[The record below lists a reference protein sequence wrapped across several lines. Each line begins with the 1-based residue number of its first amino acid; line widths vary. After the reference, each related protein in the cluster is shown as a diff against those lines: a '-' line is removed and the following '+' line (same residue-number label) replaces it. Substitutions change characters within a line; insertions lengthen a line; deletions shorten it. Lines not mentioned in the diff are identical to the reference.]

1 MQKSI
6 RNIGIFAHV
15 DAGKTSI
22 TENMLFLSGKTKF
35 LGNVDDGNTHSD
47 FLAIEKQR
55 GISVRSSLTSFEWQD
70 TKINLVDTPGHV
82 DFSAD
87 VERVLQVID
96 AAILVISAVEGVQ
109 SHTESIWTAL
119 TKREVPTLFFIN
131 KIDRIGADVE
141 RVIQEI
147 TKELTPN
154 NLLLQTVLNEGLDNA
169 DIEVLFEENKI
180 NESIIEKIANH
191 SDEVL
196 ELFLAEEKIEFVLL
210 EKSLIKETQ
219 LANIHPVFL
228 GSAKNQIGVKNLL
241 DACINYLPKPLSD
254 NEDSETDQPAG
265 LIYSIH
271 HDPKYGKIAFTR
283 LYAGKIENRAVI
295 ENISQNIEE
304 KITGIYSSFS
314 NSFENIGQ
322 AFQGDIVG
330 ITGLT
335 DSQIG
340 DLVGG
345 ENKNIPDYVKIH
357 QSLLTVEVKANEDKD
372 YPKLAAALQE
382 LSVEDPAMEFEW
394 DREERHLF
402 IKIMGLIQIE
412 VIEQILL
419 QRFGINTK
427 FEDPA
432 VIYKETPSAKGI
444 GFEAYTMPKPCW
456 AVVQFLIE
464 PGERGSGVQYE
475 AKVRTSDIHQKYQ
488 NEVERTIG
496 LALKQGIKGW
506 EVTDLKIT
514 LNGGEDHNVHSRPGN
529 FILATPMGIM
539 NGLQGIGTDF
549 LEPLISFKINAAE
562 SLLGKI
568 TSSIIQM
575 RGTFD
580 SPEIQN
586 DKIIISGVLPVAT
599 SLDFP
604 VKLASMSGGMAKIN
618 TTFHGYQK
626 CDAALCKERPF
637 IGISPLD
644 RSKYIL
650 KARKAL
656 S

>member
-1 MQKSI
+1 MIQSI

-35 LGNVDDGNTHSD
+35 LGSVDDGNTHSD
-47 FLAIEKQR
+47 FLAIEKER
-55 GISVRSSLTSFEWQD
+55 GISVRSSLTSFEWKD

-119 TKREVPTLFFIN
+119 AKRKIPCLFFIN

-147 TKELTPN
+147 TKELTAS
-154 NLLLQTVLNEGLDNA
+154 NLLLQTVLNEGSDNA
-169 DIEVLFEENKI
+169 DIELLFEENKI
-180 NESIIEKIANH
+180 SESIIEKIAEHN
-191 SDEVL
+191 DEVL
-196 ELFLAEEKIEFVLL
+196 ELFLAEEKIEFALL
-210 EKSLIKETQ
+210 EESLKKETQ
-219 LANIHPVFL
+219 SANIYPVFL

-241 DACINYLPKPLSD
+241 DACVNYLPEPLSD
-254 NEDSETDQPAG
+254 NEADHPSG
-265 LIYSIH
+265 LVYSIH
-271 HDPKYGKIAFTR
+271 HDPKHGKIAFAR
-283 LYAGKIENRAVI
+283 LYAGKIENRAVV
-295 ENISQNIEE
+295 ENISQNTEE

-322 AFQGDIVG
+322 ASQGDIVG

-335 DSQIG
+335 DTQIG
-340 DLVGG
+340 DLIGD
-345 ENKNIPDYVKIH
+345 ENKNIPAYIKIH
-357 QSLLTVEVKANEDKD
+357 QSLLTVEVKAKEDKD

-382 LSVEDPAMEFEW
+382 LSVEDPALEFEW

-419 QRFGINTK
+419 QRFGINAN

-432 VIYKETPSAKGI
+432 VIYKETPSNKGI
-444 GFEAYTMPKPCW
+444 GFESYTMPKPCW

-464 PGERGSGVQYE
+464 PGERGSGVQYQS
-475 AKVRTSDIHQKYQ
+475 KVRTSDIHQKYQ

-514 LNGGEDHNVHSRPGN
+514 LIGGEDHNMHSRPGN

-539 NGLQGIGTDF
+539 NGLQDIGTDF
-549 LEPLISFKINAAE
+549 LEPLISFKINASE

-575 RGTFD
+575 RGTFE
-580 SPEIQN
+580 SPEINN
-586 DKIIISGVLPVAT
+586 DKIIISGILPVAT

-626 CDAALCKERPF
+626 CDSALCKERPF

-656 S
+656 Q